1 MKSIVESIRKSD
13 YSEWHDVVC
22 LQDFKV
28 ERKGGDITFK
38 KNTEYE
44 ASKINDNWWIIDS
57 VGVKDIDFKKNFK
70 DI

>member
-1 MKSIVESIRKSD
+1 MKSIVESIRKTD

-38 KNTEYE
+38 KDTEYK
-44 ASKINDNWWIIDS
+44 ASKINDN
-57 VGVKDIDFKKNFK
+57 
-70 DI
+70 